1 MHPQVIYKFPYRWI
15 FWYNLPKYCNAAML
29 LKKKTSNAERDM
41 DAVDVKKK
49 KLGEMLV
56 AGGLIKEEQ
65 LRRALDEQKT
75 RGGKIGEILV
85 DLGFINEHMMATFL
99 ARQLHIPYIEI
110 EKQLVDP
117 DSVKMIPADIARR
130 ITAIP
135 LYKDKEALVVAMADP
150 LNIFGLD
157 DIQKAAG
164 REIRQVVAT
173 RADIQKAISSYYGM
187 GQHIETAAMD
197 FAGETD
203 AVVAAA
209 AEMPGVTSED
219 APVVKLVS
227 LLIAQAIMDH
237 ASDIHI
243 DPEGKS
249 IKVRYRIDGVLAQ
262 VRTLPREMH
271 APIVSRVK
279 IMASMDISE
288 KRIPQDGRF
297 QARITH
303 TDTGPVVTAVFQERS
318 ALRLDG
324 DTTVDIRVSTLPA
337 IQGETVVMRILDRS
351 RIILTLDGLNFSAD
365 MLERYR
371 RLIARPYGIILV
383 TGPTGSGK
391 TTTLYASINSID
403 RKSNNIVTVEDPVE
417 YQMMGVNQVQV
428 NTKAGVTFAS
438 GLRSI
443 LRQDPDIIMVGEI
456 RDRETAEIAIHAA
469 LTGHLVFA
477 TLHTNDAAG
486 AATRLID
493 MGIEPFLIA
502 SSAIAIVAQRLV
514 RRICEHCKKPYTAT
528 PEMLRELGMAAGKV
542 TFYRGEGCPAC
553 KKSGYQGRVGLY
565 ELIEMNENV
574 RALITN
580 KASSSALT
588 AAAAQ
593 AGFRSLRQQ
602 GMTNVVAG
610 LTTVEEVLRVTQDAE
625 GI

>member
-1 MHPQVIYKFPYRWI
+1 M
-15 FWYNLPKYCNAAML
+15 AGG
-29 LKKKTSNAERDM
+29 
-41 DAVDVKKK
+41 DVKRKRI
-49 KLGEMLV
+49 GEMLV
-56 AGGLIKEEQ
+56 AGGMIKEDQ
-65 LRRALDEQKT
+65 LTRALEEQKK

-85 DLGFINEHMMATFL
+85 DLGFVNEHNLATFL

-117 DSVKMIPADIARR
+117 ESVKLIPADLARR

-135 LYKDKEALVVAMADP
+135 LYMDKDALVVAMADP

-157 DIQKAAG
+157 DMRKATG

-173 RADIQKAISSYYGM
+173 RSDIQVAISSYYGM
-187 GQHIETAAMD
+187 GQTIEAATMD
-197 FAGETD
+197 FAGETSAILTEA
-203 AVVAAA
+203 AV
-209 AEMPGVTSED
+209 MPGITSED

-227 LLIAQAIMDH
+227 MLIAQAIIDR

-243 DPEGKS
+243 DPEGKN
-249 IKVRYRIDGVLAQ
+249 IKVRYRVDGVLTE
-262 VRTLPREMH
+262 VRSLPREMH
-271 APIVSRVK
+271 APIVSRIK
-279 IMASMDISE
+279 IMANMDIAE

-297 QARITH
+297 QARVTYS
-303 TDTGPVVTAVFQERS
+303 DSGPVVTAVYQERT

-324 DTTVDIRVSTLPA
+324 DTTVDIRVSTLPV
-337 IQGETVVMRILDRS
+337 IQGETVVMRLLDRS
-351 RIILTLDGLNFSAD
+351 HIILNLEGLYFTPDILAQ
-365 MLERYR
+365 YQK
-371 RLIARPYGIILV
+371 LIARPYGIILV

-391 TTTLYASINSID
+391 TTTLYASLNTID
-403 RKSNNIVTVEDPVE
+403 RKANNLVTVEDPVE
-417 YQMMGVNQVQV
+417 YQISGVNQVQV
-428 NTKAGVTFAS
+428 NPKAGVTFAS

-502 SSAIAIVAQRLV
+502 SSTVGILAQRLA
-514 RRICEHCKKPYTAT
+514 RKICDRCKKPYTAT
-528 PEMLRELGMAAGKV
+528 PDLLKGLGIATGNV

-553 KKSGYQGRVGLY
+553 KKTGYQGRVGLY
-565 ELIEMNENV
+565 ELMEMTEAV
-574 RALITN
+574 RALVIS
-580 KASSSALT
+580 KSSSSAIKN
-588 AAAAQ
+588 AAAQ
-593 AGFRSLRQQ
+593 SGFKTLRQ
-602 GMTNVVAG
+602 AG
-610 LTTVEEVLRVTQDAE
+610 LLKATAGVTTVEEVLRVTQEAE

>member
-1 MHPQVIYKFPYRWI
+1 MAVV
-15 FWYNLPKYCNAAML
+15 NT
-29 LKKKTSNAERDM
+29 KKKRI
-41 DAVDVKKK
+41 
-49 KLGEMLV
+49 GELLV

-65 LRRALDEQKT
+65 LERALDEQKK
-75 RGGKIGEILV
+75 RGGKVGEILV
-85 DLGFINEHMMATFL
+85 DLGFINEHNLATFL
-99 ARQLHIPYIEI
+99 ARQLHIPFLEI

-117 DSVKMIPADIARR
+117 DSVKLIPADMARR

-135 LYKDKEALVVAMADP
+135 LYRDKEALVVAMADP

-173 RADIQKAISSYYGM
+173 RSDIQQAISNYYGM
-187 GQHIETAAMD
+187 AQTIEAATMD
-197 FAGETD
+197 FAGEMS
-203 AVVAAA
+203 AVLTEA

-227 LLIAQAIMDH
+227 MLIAQAIMDH

-249 IKVRYRIDGVLAQ
+249 IKVRYRIDGVLAE
-262 VRTLPREMH
+262 VRSLPREMH
-271 APIVSRVK
+271 APIVSRIK
-279 IMASMDISE
+279 IMANMDIAE

-297 QARITH
+297 QARVTH
-303 TDTGPVVTAVFQERS
+303 TETGPVVTAVFRERS
-318 ALRLDG
+318 VLRMDQ
-324 DTTVDIRVSTLPA
+324 DNTVDIRVSTLPV

-351 RIILTLDGLNFSAD
+351 RIILTLEGLNFSQE
-365 MLERYR
+365 MFERFR
-371 RLIARPYGIILV
+371 KLITRPYGIILV

-391 TTTLYASINSID
+391 TTTLYASINTID
-403 RKSNNIVTVEDPVE
+403 RKANNLVTIEDPVE
-417 YQMMGVNQVQV
+417 YQIVGVNQVQV
-428 NTKAGVTFAS
+428 NPKAGVTFAS

-502 SSAIAIVAQRLV
+502 SSAIGILAQRLA
-514 RRICEHCKKPYTAT
+514 RKICDRCKKPYTAT
-528 PEMLRELGMAAGKV
+528 PDLLKSLGIAPGNV
-542 TFYRGEGCPAC
+542 SFYRGEGCTAC
-553 KKSGYQGRVGLY
+553 KKTGYQGRVGLY
-565 ELIEMNENV
+565 ELMDMTEAV
-574 RALITN
+574 RTLIIS
-580 KASSSALT
+580 KASSSAIKI
-588 AAAAQ
+588 AAAQ
-593 AGFRSLRQQ
+593 AGFKTLRQ
-602 GMTNVVAG
+602 AG
-610 LTTVEEVLRVTQDAE
+610 LIKAAAGITTIEEVLRVTQEAE